1 VAINVQ
7 WQYNLGGGHI
17 CWTNAKFLKFLSSKG
32 SISPKIANSH
42 TLKQCDFFTEISYLS
57 SLRNFTKLM
66 LNRPAYMTASQVCLP
81 NGDLSFTSYCFKSLQ
96 CSAFQSIFQFV
107 KASKNECLFHPEK
120 ILKSWLGS
128 QSS

>member
-96 CSAFQSIFQFV
+96 CFLIVPFSPFFNLLRLV
-107 KASKNECLFHPEK
+107 KTNVYFIQKRF
-120 ILKSWLGS
+120 
-128 QSS
+128 